1 MNTVKISV
9 WVSSE
14 ERQFLKGRAAEAGL
28 SLSKYLGTIAHI
40 PRPHNNNQIQSIYLK
55 AGEAQTLADLVLE
68 EYHHQIPTN
77 PDENFAGDL
86 ADLLTV
92 TTQIRALIKDLLV

>member
-1 MNTVKISV
+1 MNTVKVSV

-14 ERQFLKGRAAEAGL
+14 ERQFLKSRAAEAGL

-40 PRPHNNNQIQSIYLK
+40 PRPHNSQQIQSLYLK

-68 EYHHQIPTN
+68 EYQTSTQT
-77 PDENFAGDL
+77 DENLAGDL

-92 TTQIRALIKDLLV
+92 TTQIRALIKDLLI

>member
-14 ERQFLKGRAAEAGL
+14 ERQFLKDRAADAGL
-28 SLSKYLGTIAHI
+28 SLSKYLGTIGHI
-40 PRPHNNNQIQSIYLK
+40 SRSDHTKTIQSLYLK
-55 AGEAQTLADLVLE
+55 AGEAQTLADLVRE
-68 EYHHQIPTN
+68 QYHNQIAQN
-77 PDENFAGDL
+77 HDENLEGDI

-92 TTQIRALIKDLLV
+92 TIDLRALIKDLLT

>member
-28 SLSKYLGTIAHI
+28 SLSKYLGTIAHR
-40 PRPHNNNQIQSIYLK
+40 PRLHNSQQIQSLYLK

-68 EYHHQIPTN
+68 EYQTSTHT
-77 PDENFAGDL
+77 DENVAGDL

-92 TTQIRALIKDLLV
+92 TTQIRALIKDLLI